1 MSQLAGTAV
10 RCGEPVD
17 FASGAGEE
25 QSLVSVAQALHT
37 IKETTHLFVPILFRF
52 VYPEPVL
59 ANDRF

>member
-17 FASGAGEE
+17 FASRAGEE

-37 IKETTHLFVPILFRF
+37 IEETTHLFF
-52 VYPEPVL
+52 EEDC
-59 ANDRF
+59 AT